1 VPDAAVG
8 VVGLGL
14 AAVVAAE
21 AAIVVA
27 PYITAPTTPPMSI
40 DPAIAAA
47 ATVLRTPFMVSP
59 PSIGNRSRER
69 HVEGWGRSLCAPC
82 EKSVRL
88 PWAAVIRMG
97 RDSVSVDG
105 QYRNGGDGMSFSIE
119 RYKEESKKVDTSG
132 IDWQGVKGH
141 SLSKGDLFCL
151 HYMMDIEN
159 HVPLYLSHLL
169 VTRACMDPILT
180 AFLACWNY
188 EELWH
193 GENLGKLLNLYG
205 IEFDTQDRIANVRAN
220 LGMHNSVSIMAT
232 MAGSWLFKDF
242 SAVYLSIGAINELST
257 LTGYGALIRK
267 SGHPVLKDLLGR
279 IIKDERRHF
288 AFYYNSAKEW
298 LTDNTKA
305 QRVDRWMLERVWVPV
320 GKGVKSQE
328 EVDALALY
336 LFDDEQG
343 QAELLELDTK
353 IGKLPGLSDIKLMS
367 KALDQARE
375 RTALNPRWGRRL
387 IDTEAWAVAA
397 PKHSAVDE
405 LTTRRLPQEAATI

>member
-1 VPDAAVG
+1 
-8 VVGLGL
+8 
-14 AAVVAAE
+14 
-21 AAIVVA
+21 
-27 PYITAPTTPPMSI
+27 
-40 DPAIAAA
+40 
-47 ATVLRTPFMVSP
+47 
-59 PSIGNRSRER
+59 
-69 HVEGWGRSLCAPC
+69 
-82 EKSVRL
+82 
-88 PWAAVIRMG
+88 
-97 RDSVSVDG
+97 
-105 QYRNGGDGMSFSIE
+105 MSFSIE
-119 RYKEESKKVDTSG
+119 RYKEESKKLDTTG
-132 IDWQGVKGH
+132 IDWNAVAEH
-141 SLSKGDLFCL
+141 PLSKGDLFCL

-220 LGMHNSVSIMAT
+220 LGVQNSISILST

-242 SAVYLSIGAINELST
+242 SAVYLTIGAINELST

-298 LTDNTKA
+298 LGDNLTA
-305 QRVDRWMLERVWVPV
+305 QRVDRWMLDRFCVPV
-320 GKGVKSQE
+320 GQGVKKLE

-343 QAELLELDTK
+343 EEELLALDEK
-353 IGKLPGLSDIKLMS
+353 IGKLPGLSGIKLMS
-367 KALDQARE
+367 KALYAARE
-375 RTALNPRWGRRL
+375 RIRQNPQWAWRL
-387 IDTEAWAVAA
+387 IENEQWAIRPPRRSPVGTLTGRKQTSADVAIGLLEG
-397 PKHSAVDE
+397 S
-405 LTTRRLPQEAATI
+405 

>member
-1 VPDAAVG
+1 
-8 VVGLGL
+8 
-14 AAVVAAE
+14 
-21 AAIVVA
+21 
-27 PYITAPTTPPMSI
+27 
-40 DPAIAAA
+40 
-47 ATVLRTPFMVSP
+47 
-59 PSIGNRSRER
+59 
-69 HVEGWGRSLCAPC
+69 
-82 EKSVRL
+82 
-88 PWAAVIRMG
+88 
-97 RDSVSVDG
+97 
-105 QYRNGGDGMSFSIE
+105 MSFSIE
-119 RYKEESKKVDTSG
+119 RYKEESGKVDTSG
-132 IDWQGVKGH
+132 IAWDAVRDH

-220 LGMHNSVSIMAT
+220 LGFQNSASILST
-232 MAGSWLFKDF
+232 MAGSWLLKDF
-242 SAVYLSIGAINELST
+242 SAVYLSIGAINELAT

-267 SGHPVLKDLLGR
+267 SGHPVLQDLLQR

-298 LTDNTKA
+298 LTGNVNA
-305 QRVDRWMLERVWVPV
+305 QRVDRWMLDHVWVPV

-328 EVDALALY
+328 EVDTLALY

-343 QAELLELDTK
+343 EQELLELDSK
-353 IGKLPGLSDIKLMS
+353 IGKLPGLDGIRLMS
-367 KALDQARE
+367 KALYEARE
-375 RTALNPRWGRRL
+375 RSRHDARWGRRL
-387 IDTEAWAVAA
+387 IESEAWAVAPA
-397 PKHSAVDE
+397 TRSPIGQ
-405 LTTRRLPQEAATI
+405 LTTRRLPQDAGAY